1 MNVDSLRL
9 VTVLYGNRYACA
21 RNPVP
26 IWKWSYSGIRV
37 GVRDGE
43 DAIETRESEQTKLI
57 RDATSRWLRG
67 KRHTPHRNCVAA
79 HHHAGAASPPATSPA
94 PPSSDVASPALSSA
108 ASPECC
114 PALLGR
120 GPAHCELTRRC
131 PTSTASSCCRP
142 PLPPCPSLCLASCR
156 LASRER
162 REGEGEREK
171 GREERSC
178 RKRKGRKRR
187 KKRGAKKE
195 RRKEKERERK
205 KKTNYL
211 FIENMISKLYCLL
224 LFGKEN
230 KM

>member
-1 MNVDSLRL
+1 MNADSLRL

-79 HHHAGAASPPATSPA
+79 HHHAGAAPPPATSPA
-94 PPSSDVASPALSSA
+94 PPSSDVASPALPSA
-108 ASPECC
+108 ASPERC

-131 PTSTASSCCRP
+131 PTSTASTSLP
-142 PLPPCPSLCLASCR
+142 VALLGLMPPCI
-156 LASRER
+156 
-162 REGEGEREK
+162 EGEGEREK

>member
-1 MNVDSLRL
+1 MNADSLRL

-79 HHHAGAASPPATSPA
+79 HHHAGAAPPPATSPA
-94 PPSSDVASPALSSA
+94 PPSSDVASPALPSA
-108 ASPECC
+108 ASPERC

-162 REGEGEREK
+162 
-171 GREERSC
+171 
-178 RKRKGRKRR
+178 
-187 KKRGAKKE
+187 
-195 RRKEKERERK
+195 ERERK
-205 KKTNYL
+205 EEKK
-211 FIENMISKLYCLL
+211 EAAGREKEGRGEKREEQKKKEEKKRK
-224 LFGKEN
+224 GKE
-230 KM
+230 KRKQIIYL